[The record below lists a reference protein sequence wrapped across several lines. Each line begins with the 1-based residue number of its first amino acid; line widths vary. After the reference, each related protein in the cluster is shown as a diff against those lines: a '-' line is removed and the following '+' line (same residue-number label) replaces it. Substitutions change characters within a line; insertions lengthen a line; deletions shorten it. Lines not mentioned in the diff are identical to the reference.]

1 MTTEIRKMAIAG
13 EDLSN
18 YTSYAAVLDSGDSYE
33 ADKTTASGAA
43 GYQASFAGIVVV
55 EAGDAKPVQLGWSG
69 VARAKA
75 GGSVPPGTLLMP
87 TTGGKLI
94 ARTAGYC
101 AVARAL
107 PRLQGSA
114 LRTFADTNDMDV
126 EVFPA
131 PIGYSTTTVSLTY
144 TEIASLAVQTQTATV
159 AGLSTSDKI
168 TADFGGVLA
177 AGLVIQDAWVSAANT
192 VSVKVLNITAGAL
205 TPNAGAATTTR
216 IGIIKA

>member
-13 EDLSN
+13 EDLSS
-18 YTSYAAVLDSGDSYE
+18 YTSYAVALDSGDSYE
-33 ADKTTASGAA
+33 ADKTTSSGAA
-43 GYQASFAGIVVV
+43 GYQAAFAGIVVV
-55 EAGDAKPVQLGWSG
+55 EAGDAKPVQLAWSG
-69 VARAKA
+69 HARAKA

-131 PIGYSTTTVSLTY
+131 PIGYSATTASVTY
-144 TEIASLAVQTQTATV
+144 SEIAAGAVETQTATI
-159 AGLSTSDKI
+159 AGLNTSDSVHV
-168 TADFGGVLA
+168 DLGGVLA
-177 AGLVIQDAWVSAANT
+177 AGLVVQDAWVSAANT
-192 VSVKVLNITAGAL
+192 LSIKVLNTTAGAL
-205 TPNAGAATTTR
+205 TPNAGAAITAKV
-216 IGIIKA
+216 GIIKA